1 MTRPTLHVRRG
12 NRIWA
17 RRCAT
22 EPTARTSLLAAVR
35 RPRLLGREARGTATH
50 SSAPGEVQGSRLL
63 PAAERSPRPDVFR
76 RRASAGP
83 TLRCQRAGRVGG
95 IKLDLPRAV
104 GLFWAGSSGPAA
116 QKCLAKSSKR
126 QIPTGDSFGS
136 RTRPRVQQEGVD
148 KARSPNGTT
157 DPGSVAVVDGPAHRL
172 PVPSS
177 SEYPAFRRDHW
188 AVGRP
193 SVRVTWLPSHRFG
206 QAVGESSHVSWRP

>member
-83 TLRCQRAGRVGG
+83 TLCRFVVSA
-95 IKLDLPRAV
+95 P
-104 GLFWAGSSGPAA
+104 AGSAESNLIFLGPSASFGPVHLDRPPRNA
-116 QKCLAKSSKR
+116 SPNQVSAKSLQGTLSDRGRARVCSKR
-126 QIPTGDSFGS
+126 GL
-136 RTRPRVQQEGVD
+136 TRPGLRTGPRTPVQSLLWTD
-148 KARSPNGTT
+148 RLTACRFRARPNT
-157 DPGSVAVVDGPAHRL
+157 
-172 PVPSS
+172 
-177 SEYPAFRRDHW
+177 
-188 AVGRP
+188 RP
-193 SVRVTWLPSHRFG
+193 SGETTGRWDVHRYGYF
-206 QAVGESSHVSWRP
+206 ACL